1 MSSPKGRSSK
11 IEFSVLA
18 SHPELLR
25 GLDEWLRLGLLT
37 PTQVEQ
43 LCREYL
49 VCPLREPAV
58 DRSEIESRSPAQIPE
73 QKVPALST
81 PSSTLR
87 VSRPA
92 KTAQTPNFITQALH
106 SLMAEI
112 SVVWLLF
119 LGVFMVVVSSGVL
132 AASQWERFPAS
143 GQYGVLLAYTL
154 TFWAIS
160 SWARRQPNLHLTAQ
174 TLQAVTLLLVP
185 INFWAMDTF
194 GLWRYPWDWVV
205 AIAAAVILTWMTVRI
220 IQYQYEQL
228 SGKNVSRSIAL
239 NHLGLSYLH
248 WGWAF
253 AGFPLAAVYLGT
265 VGTAATTV
273 YQVRQRLQS
282 RIIPKNPENLT
293 ASFGSIGDFI
303 NYKKAILIAY
313 SLGILLG
320 RAIFVKGVNI
330 AEMGLALGISG
341 TLLAWLDWQQLEAS
355 LARENNTSEQSHP
368 SNFVNWQLIGVVL
381 LGLGWL
387 VCFQEIPIQA
397 IAVSGLAIWFFYNR
411 LVRFWQKFD
420 LLMLFA
426 VGLQSVWLFWRV
438 IPVGIQTEIVGFLTQ
453 TTNSQSTPWALWGV
467 MLLPYLI
474 LMVSATQWLY
484 RRQKFQLASFGETL
498 AGVLGIVLTTI
509 SLVNPCLRSINLFVS
524 TVTLGWTTW
533 KYAVVD
539 DRTQIPGSLPTVNES
554 DNPAHLVY
562 LTHIMGLSTICSGID
577 LFFPNLISGVWAA
590 ILLVLMVAEWVL
602 FVKIKTATARQSS
615 SSLRFHPSGCQSA
628 WYLGLVLAAFSF
640 ILLQGNLRPQWGL
653 IWLVTPLALTAV
665 GKYTETTHRKVA
677 CTFSSIALILSQFL
691 VFNFPD
697 DRLIGLGVATA
708 LMLVNTYFLIEMPAA
723 AITVGFGLSFAV
735 AAILKLGFLSGWDWG
750 IAGAIALWCLWL
762 LRTFTIRYPR
772 RVPARSQIAEIYDRS
787 LDGWAILLASLL
799 LTIISF
805 YSYDLYASASL
816 NAKPSIEVLVAILGI
831 IAAVIYRS
839 YRQFS
844 PLAMY
849 ALAWSL
855 ELLVAV
861 SLSLVDRTTINLAV
875 ANIALGLFTQ
885 LLGDWWRYKS
895 RLRRQEE
902 LRKREAEPK
911 HLRSQAEP
919 GNEWRKHLRSQA
931 EPGNE
936 REYPSIHVIPL
947 VYGLLGLILRSH
959 AFTNWTGL
967 TVLGASLIAIGIGRR
982 QQEFKPLVYL
992 GLIGVSISAYEAL
1005 LYQLFQTPGGAFG
1018 DGLIVLATLG
1028 TTLTYIYRILAPWL
1042 SNYLGL
1048 TNAEIKIFAHLH
1060 WILSSWLLIS
1070 ASANVIKSGLNL
1082 GLVTGSLLVQYAF
1095 LQGRNNVDRKWGEIW
1110 IYLGWLEAFGIRLYW
1125 INTPLVKYIS
1135 GPLGPWKVAL
1145 ASLFAYLIYIMPWS
1159 SWGWSKNPWKVIAF
1173 LIPIVA
1179 IVESPAKFYPVSL
1192 LIAAGFYIFLAW
1204 EQQQVRFTYVSVAII
1219 DWILLRWFSE
1229 MGLSQPEWYFT
1240 PLGLSLLYIMQF
1252 DPMLKLPEQK
1262 SLHHN
1267 LRMLATGLICGV
1279 PLLTQQYNGLVAGA
1293 FSLVAIAAGL
1303 SLRVRAF
1310 LFVGTGIFLINV
1322 FYQLVVLIFDYPLI
1336 KWAIGLAFG
1345 VLFIWIAAT
1354 FETRRDRIAAFV
1366 QHWVVQLQSWD

>member
-1 MSSPKGRSSK
+1 MSSPQGRSSK

-37 PTQVEQ
+37 PAEVEE

-49 VCPLREPAV
+49 VCPLTEPAV
-58 DRSEIESRSPAQIPE
+58 DRPEIESRSPAQIPE
-73 QKVPALST
+73 QKVPALSAPT
-81 PSSTLR
+81 ALPSSTSR
-87 VSRPA
+87 VALPA
-92 KTAQTPNFITQALH
+92 KTAQTPNFLSQALH

-132 AASQWERFPAS
+132 AASQWERFPAA

-194 GLWRYPWDWVV
+194 GLWGYPWDWVV
-205 AIAAAVILTWMTVRI
+205 AIAAAVILTWMTAKI

-253 AGFPLAAVYLGT
+253 TGCSLAAVYLGT

-273 YQVRQRLQS
+273 YQVRQQRLPSQ
-282 RIIPKNPENLT
+282 IIPKNTGNLT

-303 NYKKAILIAY
+303 NYKKAFLIAY

-341 TLLAWLDWQQLEAS
+341 TLLAWLDWQQLDAS
-355 LARENNTSEQSHP
+355 LPRENNTSEQSP
-368 SNFVNWQLIGVVL
+368 PNNFVNWQLIGVLL

-387 VCFQEIPIQA
+387 VCFQDIPIQA

-426 VGLQSVWLFWRV
+426 VGLQSIWLFWRV
-438 IPVGIQTEIVGFLTQ
+438 IPVGIKTEIVGFLTQ
-453 TTNSQSTPWALWGV
+453 LTQSQSTPWALWSV
-467 MLLPYLI
+467 VLLPYVI
-474 LMVSATQWLY
+474 LTVNATQWLY

-498 AGVLGIVLTTI
+498 AFILGIVLTTM
-509 SLVNPCLRSINLFVS
+509 SLVNPCLRSINLLVS
-524 TVTLGWTTW
+524 TLILGWTTW

-554 DNPAHLVY
+554 NNPANLVY
-562 LTHIMGLSTICSGID
+562 ITHIMGLSTICAGID
-577 LFFPNLISGVWAA
+577 LFFPNLILGVWAA
-590 ILLVLMVAEWVL
+590 ILLVLMVAEWGL

-615 SSLRFHPSGCQSA
+615 SSFRFHPSGWQSA
-628 WYLGLVLAAFSF
+628 WYLGLVLAGLSF
-640 ILLQGNLRPQWGL
+640 ILLQSNLRPQWGL
-653 IWLVTPLALTAV
+653 IWLATPLALTAV
-665 GKYTETTHRKVA
+665 GKFSETTHRQVA
-677 CTFSSIALILSQFL
+677 STFSSIALILSQFL
-691 VFNFPD
+691 IFNFPD

-708 LMLVNTYFLIEMPAA
+708 LMLVNTYYLIELPAA
-723 AITVGFGLSFAV
+723 AITVGFGLSFAT
-735 AAILKLGFLSGWDWG
+735 AALFRLGFVSGWDWG
-750 IAGAIALWCLWL
+750 IAGTIALLCLWL
-762 LRTFTIRYPR
+762 LRDVTIRYGR
-772 RVPARSQIAEIYDRS
+772 RVSAAAPIANIYDRA
-787 LDGWAILLASLL
+787 LDGWAILLATLL
-799 LTIISF
+799 LTTITVYSF
-805 YSYDLYASASL
+805 DWSAG
-816 NAKPSIEVLVAILGI
+816 NAFYFQSSVREFAMLLGI
-831 IAAVIYRS
+831 VAAIVYRS

-844 PLAMY
+844 PLAIY
-849 ALAWSL
+849 ALAWCV
-855 ELLVAV
+855 ELLVV
-861 SLSLVDRTTINLAV
+861 VGLSLVDRTSINLAV
-875 ANIALGLFTQ
+875 ANIALGLLAQ
-885 LLGDWWRYKS
+885 LVGDLWRRRNPDRTILPSFHIIPLLYGVLGLMW
-895 RLRRQEE
+895 
-902 LRKREAEPK
+902 
-911 HLRSQAEP
+911 RSQTFA
-919 GNEWRKHLRSQA
+919 
-931 EPGNE
+931 
-936 REYPSIHVIPL
+936 
-947 VYGLLGLILRSH
+947 
-959 AFTNWTGL
+959 NWTGL

-992 GLIGVSISAYEAL
+992 GLIGVSLSAYESV
-1005 LYQLFQTPGGAFG
+1005 LYQMLQTPGGAFG

-1028 TTLTYIYRILAPWL
+1028 TSLTYIYRILSPWL

-1048 TNAEIKIFAHLH
+1048 TNAELKIFAHLH

-1082 GLVTGSLLVQYAF
+1082 GLVTGALLVQYAL
-1095 LQGRNNVDRKWGEIW
+1095 LQGRNNVDRTWAEIW
-1110 IYLGWLEAFGIRLYW
+1110 IYLGFVEAFAIRLYW

-1145 ASLFAYLIYIMPWS
+1145 ASLFAYFIYIMPWE
-1159 SWGWSKNPWKVIAF
+1159 SWGWSKNPWKIIASV
-1173 LIPIVA
+1173 IPIVA
-1179 IVESPAKFYPVSL
+1179 IVESPDKFYPVSL

-1204 EQQQVRFTYVSVAII
+1204 EQRQVRFTYISVAII
-1219 DWILLRWFSE
+1219 DWILLRWFSQ

-1262 SLHHN
+1262 ALRHN
-1267 LRMLATGLICGV
+1267 LRMLATGLICGI
-1279 PLLTQQYNGLVAGA
+1279 PLLTQQYSGLVAGS
-1293 FSLVAIAAGL
+1293 FSLIAIAAGL

-1336 KWAIGLAFG
+1336 KWAIGLGFG
-1345 VLFIWIAAT
+1345 IVFIWIAAT

>member
-11 IEFSVLA
+11 IEFSVLV

-37 PTQVEQ
+37 PTQVEE

-58 DRSEIESRSPAQIPE
+58 DRREIESRSPAQIPE

-81 PSSTLR
+81 SSSTPR
-87 VSRPA
+87 IAPPA

-132 AASQWERFPAS
+132 AASQWERFPAA

-154 TFWAIS
+154 TFWAIG

-194 GLWRYPWDWVV
+194 GLWRYPWDWLV
-205 AIAAAVILTWMTVRI
+205 AIAAAVILTWMTARI

-253 AGFPLAAVYLGT
+253 TGFSLAAVYLGT

-273 YQVRQRLQS
+273 YQVRQRLQCP
-282 RIIPKNPENLT
+282 IIPEQTANLT
-293 ASFGSIGDFI
+293 ASFGSNEDFI
-303 NYKKAILIAY
+303 NYKKALLIAY

-341 TLLAWLDWQQLEAS
+341 TLLAWLDWQQLDAS
-355 LARENNTSEQSHP
+355 LPRENNRAEQSN
-368 SNFVNWQLIGVVL
+368 SNIFVNWQLIGVVL

-387 VCFQEIPIQA
+387 VCFREIPIQA

-426 VGLQSVWLFWRV
+426 VGLQSVWLFWQV
-438 IPVGIQTEIVGFLTQ
+438 IPLGIQTKIVGFLTQ
-453 TTNSQSTPWALWGV
+453 ITNSQSTPWALWSV
-467 MLLPYLI
+467 VLLPYLI

-498 AGVLGIVLTTI
+498 AFILGIVLTTI
-509 SLVNPCLRSINLFVS
+509 SLVNPCLRSINLLVS
-524 TVTLGWTTW
+524 TLTLGWTTW
-533 KYAVVD
+533 KYAVIG
-539 DRTQIPGSLPTVNES
+539 DRPQIPTESLPTVNAS
-554 DNPAHLVY
+554 DSPAGLVY
-562 LTHIMGLSTICSGID
+562 LTHIMGLATICSGID
-577 LFFPNLISGVWAA
+577 RFFPNLIPGVWAA
-590 ILLVLMVAEWVL
+590 ILLVFMVAELGV
-602 FVKIKTATARQSS
+602 FVKIKMATTRQNSS
-615 SSLRFHPSGCQSA
+615 FFRFHPSVWQSA
-628 WYLGLVLAAFSF
+628 WYLGLALAGLSF

-665 GKYTETTHRKVA
+665 GKYTGINYKQIASR
-677 CTFSSIALILSQFL
+677 FSSIALILSQFMI
-691 VFNFPD
+691 FNFPG

-708 LMLVNTYFLIEMPAA
+708 LMLVNTYFLLKMPAA
-723 AITVGFGLSFAV
+723 AITVGFGLGFAA
-735 AAILKLGFLSGWDWG
+735 AAIFQLGYLSGWDWG
-750 IAGAIALWCLWL
+750 IVWAIALFSLWFIRTL
-762 LRTFTIRYPR
+762 MLRDAR
-772 RVPARSQIAEIYDRS
+772 RVPARAAIAEIYDRA
-787 LDGWAILLASLL
+787 LDGWAILLAGLL
-799 LTIISF
+799 LIIISF
-805 YSYDLYASASL
+805 YSYGLYTSASL
-816 NAKPSIEVLVAILGI
+816 SVPQSLKVLVAILGI
-831 IAAVIYRS
+831 IAAVVYRS

-849 ALAWSL
+849 ALAWCL
-855 ELLVAV
+855 ELLMAV
-861 SLSLVDRTTINLAV
+861 GLSLVDRTTINLAI
-875 ANIALGLFTQ
+875 ANIALGLFAQ
-885 LLGDWWRYKS
+885 LLGDLWR
-895 RLRRQEE
+895 RRNP
-902 LRKREAEPK
+902 EPTI
-911 HLRSQAEP
+911 L
-919 GNEWRKHLRSQA
+919 
-931 EPGNE
+931 
-936 REYPSIHVIPL
+936 PSIHIIPL
-947 VYGLLGLILRSH
+947 LYGLLGLILRSH

-992 GLIGVSISAYEAL
+992 GLIGLSLSAYESL
-1005 LYQLFQTPGGAFG
+1005 LYQLLQTPGGAFG

-1028 TTLTYIYRILAPWL
+1028 ATLTYIYRILSPWL
-1042 SNYLGL
+1042 SGYLGL
-1048 TNAEIKIFAHLH
+1048 KNAEIEIFAHLH
-1060 WILSSWLLIS
+1060 WVLSSWLLIS

-1082 GLVTGSLLVQYAF
+1082 GLGTGTLLVQYVL
-1095 LQGRNNVDRKWGEIW
+1095 LQGRNNRDRTWAEVW
-1110 IYLGWLEAFGIRLYW
+1110 IYLGFVEAFAIRLYW

-1145 ASLFAYLIYIMPWS
+1145 ASLFAYFIYLMPWER
-1159 SWGWSKNPWKVIAF
+1159 WGWPKKTWKIIASV
-1173 LIPIVA
+1173 IPIVA
-1179 IVESPAKFYPVSL
+1179 IVESPDKFYPVSL
-1192 LIAAGFYIFLAW
+1192 LIAAGFYIFLAR
-1204 EQQQVRFTYVSVAII
+1204 EQRQVRFTYISVAII
-1219 DWILLRWFSE
+1219 DWILLRWFSQ

-1240 PLGLSLLYIMQF
+1240 PLGLSLLYFMQF
-1252 DPMLKLPEQK
+1252 DPMLKLPAQK
-1262 SLHHN
+1262 ALCHN

-1279 PLLTQQYNGLVAGA
+1279 PLLTQHYSGLVAGT
-1293 FSLVAIAAGL
+1293 FSLIAIAAGL

-1310 LFVGTGIFLINV
+1310 LFVGTAIFLINV

-1345 VLFIWIAAT
+1345 IVFIWIAAT

-1366 QHWVVQLQSWD
+1366 QHWVMQLQFWD